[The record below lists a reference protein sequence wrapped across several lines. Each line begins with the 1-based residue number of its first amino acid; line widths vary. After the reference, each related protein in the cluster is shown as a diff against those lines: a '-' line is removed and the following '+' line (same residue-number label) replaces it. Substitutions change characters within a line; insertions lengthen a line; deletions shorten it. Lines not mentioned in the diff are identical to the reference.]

1 MTVSDCYALDALSS
15 FSGSAAVLQLTHS
28 KGNPMRDQLMTLG
41 KAEIIWI
48 FRQLNGGTAGFNFD
62 PIQKP
67 ELIDRLFTTYTEEQI
82 QSVISNGFPANLT
95 PKGVA
100 IDPEGVPVPPLAK
113 PTAPAAK
120 PDASA
125 ALAALQALLSPT
137 VDEATVRQIVMTEVK
152 KAMDDSPIVKIEVVR
167 PDGSAHKVEGHTRP
181 EFKDVL
187 LSASCG
193 LNILLV
199 GPAGSG
205 KTHLAH
211 QVAEALG
218 RPFASV
224 SCTAGMSESALQG
237 WLIPGDGGAFQY
249 LSSDFVR
256 MYEEGGVF
264 LFDEIDAADSNTLL
278 FVNQALANGSFFLP
292 IRKNASVV
300 KRHPDFVCIAAAN
313 TFGTGS
319 NQTYAGRERLD
330 EATLDR
336 FRAGTVVLDYDQSF
350 ERKVVAPDLLAW
362 GWAVRKRITEAR
374 LNRVMS
380 TRFLLDATKLLKAGK
395 SVKAIQDTYFVG
407 WKADERSKV
416 EV

>member
-1 MTVSDCYALDALSS
+1 
-15 FSGSAAVLQLTHS
+15 
-28 KGNPMRDQLMTLG
+28 MRDYLMTLG

-48 FRQLNGGTAGFNFD
+48 FRRINGGTAGFNFD

-67 ELIDRLFTTYTEEQI
+67 ELIDRLFMTYTEEQI
-82 QSVISNGFPANLT
+82 QSAISNGFPSNLT
-95 PKGVA
+95 PKGVE
-100 IDPEGVPVPPLAK
+100 ISDEGKPVPPLPK
-113 PTAPAAK
+113 PSAPAAVPAAVK
-120 PDASA
+120 PDANA

-249 LSSDFVR
+249 LSSDFVK

-362 GWAVRKRITEAR
+362 GWAVRKRISEAR

>member
-1 MTVSDCYALDALSS
+1 
-15 FSGSAAVLQLTHS
+15 
-28 KGNPMRDQLMTLG
+28 MRDSLLTRS
-41 KAEIIWI
+41 KPEILWI
-48 FRQLNGGTAGFNFD
+48 FRHINGGTVGFDFE
-62 PIQKP
+62 PIKTP
-67 ELIDRLFTTYTEEQI
+67 ELIDRLFTVYTEEQI
-82 QSVISNGFPANLT
+82 QSAISNGFPAKLT

-100 IDPEGVPVPPLAK
+100 IDDERVPMPPLTK

-137 VDEATVRQIVMTEVK
+137 VDEETVRQIVMAEVK
-152 KAMDDSPIVKIEVVR
+152 KAMDDSPVVKIEVVR
-167 PDGSAHKVEGHTRP
+167 PDGSSHKVEGHTRP

-237 WLIPGDGGAFQY
+237 WLIPVEGYGY
-249 LSSDFVR
+249 LPADFVK
-256 MYEEGGVF
+256 MYEQGGVF
-264 LFDEIDAADSNTLL
+264 LFDEIDGADSNTLL
-278 FVNQALANGSFFLP
+278 FLNQALANGSFFLP
-292 IRKNASVV
+292 IRKDATLV

-313 TFGTGS
+313 TFGTGA

-330 EATLDR
+330 ESTLDR
-336 FRAGTVVLDYDQSF
+336 FRAGTIVLDYDQTF

-395 SVKAIQDTYFVG
+395 SVKAIQDTYFIG
-407 WKADERSKV
+407 WKSDERSKV

>member
-1 MTVSDCYALDALSS
+1 
-15 FSGSAAVLQLTHS
+15 
-28 KGNPMRDQLMTLG
+28 MRDFLLTQG
-41 KAEIIWI
+41 KAQIIWI
-48 FRQLNGGTAGFNFD
+48 FRHLNGGTAGFDFD

-67 ELIDRLFTTYTEEQI
+67 ELIDRLFMTYSEDQI
-82 QSVISNGFPANLT
+82 QSAISNGFPANLT

-100 IDPEGVPVPPLAK
+100 IDEEKIPVPPLTK
-113 PTAPAAK
+113 PPAPAAK

-137 VDEATVRQIVMTEVK
+137 VDEETVRQIVMAEVK
-152 KAMDDSPIVKIEVVR
+152 KAMDDSPVVRIEVVR

-181 EFKDVL
+181 EFKDIL

-199 GPAGSG
+199 GPAGCG
-205 KTHLAH
+205 KTHLGL

-237 WLIPGDGGAFQY
+237 WLIPVEGYGY
-249 LSSDFVR
+249 LPADFVK
-256 MYEEGGVF
+256 MYEQGGVF
-264 LFDEIDAADSNTLL
+264 LFDELDGADSNTLL
-278 FVNQALANGSFFLP
+278 FLNQALANGSFFLP
-292 IRKNASVV
+292 IRKDASLV
-300 KRHPDFVCIAAAN
+300 KRHPDFVCMAAAN

-330 EATLDR
+330 ESTLDR
-336 FRAGTVVLDYDQSF
+336 FRAGTVLLDYDQSF

-374 LNRVMS
+374 LHRVMS

-407 WKADERSKV
+407 WKSDERSKV

>member
-1 MTVSDCYALDALSS
+1 
-15 FSGSAAVLQLTHS
+15 
-28 KGNPMRDQLMTLG
+28 MRDQLLTLSTG
-41 KAEIIWI
+41 EVLYI
-48 FRQLNGGTAGFNFD
+48 FRSINGGTVGFNYAG
-62 PIQKP
+62 PQKP
-67 ELIDRLFTTYTEEQI
+67 ELIDKLLLTYSEAQI
-82 QSVISNGFPANLT
+82 QAVLDAGIPAVT
-95 PKGVA
+95 PKGKT
-100 IDPEGVPVPPLAK
+100 IDGESVPVPAVK
-113 PTAPAAK
+113 PTAAVK
-120 PDASA
+120 PDANA

-137 VDEATVRQIVMTEVK
+137 VDEATVRQIVLAEVK
-152 KAMDDSPIVKIEVVR
+152 KAMDDSPVVKIEVVR

-187 LSASCG
+187 LSATCG

-292 IRKNASVV
+292 IRKGQSVV

-336 FRAGTVVLDYDQSF
+336 FRAGTIVLDYDQSF

-362 GWAVRKRITEAR
+362 GWAIRKRISEAR

-395 SVKAIQDTYFVG
+395 SIKAIQDTYFVG

>member
-1 MTVSDCYALDALSS
+1 
-15 FSGSAAVLQLTHS
+15 
-28 KGNPMRDQLMTLG
+28 MRDSLLTRS
-41 KAEIIWI
+41 KPEILWI
-48 FRQLNGGTAGFNFD
+48 FRHLNGGTVGFNFE
-62 PIQKP
+62 PIKTP
-67 ELIDRLFTTYTEEQI
+67 ELVDRLFMTYTEELI
-82 QSVISNGFPANLT
+82 QSAISNGIPANLT

-100 IDPEGVPVPPLAK
+100 TDEENRPMPPATK
-113 PTAPAAK
+113 PTASKASDS
-120 PDASA
+120 DALD
-125 ALAALQALLSPT
+125 ALRKLLSPT
-137 VDEATVRQIVMTEVK
+137 VDEATVRQIVMAEVK
-152 KAMDDSPIVKIEVVR
+152 KAMDDSPVVKIEVVR
-167 PDGSAHKVEGHTRP
+167 PDGSSHKVEGHTRP

-199 GPAGSG
+199 GPAGCG

-237 WLIPGDGGAFQY
+237 WLIPVEGYGY
-249 LSSDFVR
+249 LPADFVK
-256 MYEEGGVF
+256 MYEQGGVF
-264 LFDEIDAADSNTLL
+264 LFDEIDGADSNTLL
-278 FVNQALANGSFFLP
+278 FLNQALANGSFFLP
-292 IRKNASVV
+292 IRKDASLV

-313 TFGTGS
+313 TFGTGA

-330 EATLDR
+330 ESTLDR
-336 FRAGTVVLDYDQSF
+336 FRAGTIVLDYDQTF

-362 GWAVRKRITEAR
+362 GWAIRKRITEAR

-395 SVKAIQDTYFVG
+395 SVKAIQDTYCVG
-407 WKADERSKV
+407 WKSDERTQV

>member
-1 MTVSDCYALDALSS
+1 
-15 FSGSAAVLQLTHS
+15 
-28 KGNPMRDQLMTLG
+28 MRDHLLTLG
-41 KAEIIWI
+41 KDKIIWI
-48 FRQLNGGTAGFNFD
+48 FRQLNGGTAGFDFD

-67 ELIDRLFTTYTEEQI
+67 ALIDRLFTVYTEDQI
-82 QSVISNGFPANLT
+82 QSAISNGFPANLT

-100 IDPEGVPVPPLAK
+100 IDDERVPMPLATK
-113 PTAPAAK
+113 PAASAAK

-137 VDEATVRQIVMTEVK
+137 VDEETVRQIVMAEVK
-152 KAMDDSPIVKIEVVR
+152 KAMDDSPVVKIEVVR

-237 WLIPGDGGAFQY
+237 WLIPVEGYGY
-249 LSSDFVR
+249 LPADFVK
-256 MYEEGGVF
+256 MYEQGGVF
-264 LFDEIDAADSNTLL
+264 LFDEIDGADSNTLL
-278 FVNQALANGSFFLP
+278 FLNQALANGSFFLP
-292 IRKNASVV
+292 IRKDATLV

-313 TFGTGS
+313 TFGTGA

-330 EATLDR
+330 ESTLDR
-336 FRAGTVVLDYDQSF
+336 FRAGTIVLDYDQTF

-395 SVKAIQDTYFVG
+395 SVKAIQDTYFIG
-407 WKADERSKV
+407 WKADERTKV

>member
-1 MTVSDCYALDALSS
+1 
-15 FSGSAAVLQLTHS
+15 
-28 KGNPMRDQLMTLG
+28 MRDYLMTLG

-48 FRQLNGGTAGFNFD
+48 FRRINGGTAGFNFD

-67 ELIDRLFTTYTEEQI
+67 ELIDRLFMTYTEEQI
-82 QSVISNGFPANLT
+82 QSAISNGFPSNLT
-95 PKGVA
+95 PKGVE
-100 IDPEGVPVPPLAK
+100 ISDEGNPVPPLPK
-113 PTAPAAK
+113 PSAPAVPAAPVTVK
-120 PDASA
+120 PDANA

-199 GPAGSG
+199 GPAGCG

-237 WLIPGDGGAFQY
+237 WLIPVEGYGY
-249 LSSDFVR
+249 LPSDFVK

-264 LFDEIDAADSNTLL
+264 LFDEIDGSDSNTLL
-278 FVNQALANGSFFLP
+278 FLNQALANGSFFLP
-292 IRKNASVV
+292 IRKDASIV

-330 EATLDR
+330 ESTLDR
-336 FRAGTVVLDYDQSF
+336 FRAGTIVLDYDQTF

-362 GWAVRKRITEAR
+362 GWAVRKRISEAR

>member
-1 MTVSDCYALDALSS
+1 MRDSLVPLSKPEILWIFRHLNGGTVGFNFETVQKLDLIDKLLLTFSEGQISEAIANGLPTVNPKGVAMTEESRPMPPATKPSAPKASDSDALDALR
-15 FSGSAAVLQLTHS
+15 
-28 KGNPMRDQLMTLG
+28 K
-41 KAEIIWI
+41 
-48 FRQLNGGTAGFNFD
+48 
-62 PIQKP
+62 
-67 ELIDRLFTTYTEEQI
+67 
-82 QSVISNGFPANLT
+82 
-95 PKGVA
+95 
-100 IDPEGVPVPPLAK
+100 
-113 PTAPAAK
+113 
-120 PDASA
+120 
-125 ALAALQALLSPT
+125 LLSPT
-137 VDEATVRQIVMTEVK
+137 VDEATVRQIVMAEVK
-152 KAMDDSPIVKIEVVR
+152 KAMDDSPVVKIEVVR

-237 WLIPGDGGAFQY
+237 WLIPSDGGAFQY
-249 LSSDFVR
+249 LSSDFVK

-336 FRAGTVVLDYDQSF
+336 FRAGTIVLDYDQTF

-362 GWAVRKRITEAR
+362 GWAIRKRITEAR

-407 WKADERSKV
+407 WKSDERSKV